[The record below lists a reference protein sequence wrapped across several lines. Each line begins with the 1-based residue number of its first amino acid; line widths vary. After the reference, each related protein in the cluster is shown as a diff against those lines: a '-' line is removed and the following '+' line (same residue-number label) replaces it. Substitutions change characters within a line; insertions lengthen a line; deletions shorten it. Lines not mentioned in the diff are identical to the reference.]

1 MIGTAVAGETSIY
14 QQGAGTR
21 RIDRTYSIHYSLF
34 TIYNAPDCP
43 AGCCCGVGWT
53 LYALADDRYWIGN
66 ASSARRII
74 SPVCSSLTTLKAIGF

>member
-34 TIYNAPDCP
+34 TIDRIALLDAVVGL
-43 AGCCCGVGWT
+43 AGLFMLLLMTATG
-53 LYALADDRYWIGN
+53 
-66 ASSARRII
+66 
-74 SPVCSSLTTLKAIGF
+74 

>member
-34 TIYNAPDCP
+34 TMHRIALLDAVVGL
-43 AGCCCGVGWT
+43 AGLFMLLLMTATG
-53 LYALADDRYWIGN
+53 
-66 ASSARRII
+66 
-74 SPVCSSLTTLKAIGF
+74 